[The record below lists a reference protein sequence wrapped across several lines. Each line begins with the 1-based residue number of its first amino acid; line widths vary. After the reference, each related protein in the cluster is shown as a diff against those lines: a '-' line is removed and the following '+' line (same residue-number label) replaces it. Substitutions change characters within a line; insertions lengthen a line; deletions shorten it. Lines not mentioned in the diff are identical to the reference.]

1 MPDRFGPRGVVAV
14 IIPVQNS
21 NMQPEYELMR
31 PADISHQMYRFD
43 ISDHGRVPDAV
54 LRVVP
59 DTLLCWPD
67 VVIGGNS
74 LEMRDWSV
82 SQQAEYRAAFEACA
96 KGVPVVLA
104 TDATV
109 AALRTIG
116 AKRIGMLS
124 PMSSEHST
132 GAKNYYETQGFEVPH
147 DTSLR
152 VEKSE
157 DIINMKADDAI
168 AAFERIDMDDIDT
181 LLHVGGA
188 LGIVS
193 HIEAIE
199 AHFGKPLVS
208 VNAATYWY
216 ALRKIGVNEPMPGF
230 GQLLIHTAVTDKTT
244 STS

>member
-14 IIPVQNS
+14 LIPVQNS
-21 NMQPEYELMR
+21 NMQPEYEAMR
-31 PADISHQMYRFD
+31 PEGISNQMYRFD
-43 ISDHGRVPDAV
+43 LSEHDKVPEAV

-67 VVIGGNS
+67 VIIGGNS
-74 LEMRDWSV
+74 LEMRIWSEAR
-82 SQQAEYRAAFEACA
+82 QAEYRSAFEERAA
-96 KGVPVVLA
+96 GVPVVLA

-109 AALRTIG
+109 AALRTVG
-116 AKRIGMLS
+116 AKRVAVLS
-124 PMSSEHST
+124 PMSREYSRSVVD
-132 GAKNYYETQGFEVPH
+132 YYEALGFEVPY
-147 DTSLR
+147 DTSLL
-152 VEKSE
+152 VKTPQE
-157 DIINMKADDAI
+157 IINMTAEDAI
-168 AAFERIDMDDIDT
+168 AAYEQLDTDDVDT

-216 ALRKIGVNEPMPGF
+216 ALRKIGVKEPMPGF
-230 GQLLIHTAVTDKTT
+230 GQLLMHEEVAGA
-244 STS
+244 

>member
-14 IIPVQNS
+14 VIPVQNS

-31 PADISHQMYRFD
+31 PHGISHQMYRFD

-67 VVIGGNS
+67 VIIGGNS
-74 LEMRDWSV
+74 LEMRDWSNA
-82 SQQAEYRAAFEACA
+82 QQADYRAAFEDRA
-96 KGVPVVLA
+96 KDVPVVLA

-109 AALRTIG
+109 AALKTIG
-116 AKRIGMLS
+116 AKRIAVIS
-124 PMSSEHST
+124 PMSSEHSR
-132 GAKNYYETQGFEVPH
+132 GMKNYYEAQGFEVPC
-147 DTSLR
+147 DTSLM

-157 DIINMKADDAI
+157 DIINMTADDAI
-168 AAFERIDMDDIDT
+168 AAFERIDTDDVDT

-199 AHFGKPLVS
+199 ARFGKPLVS

-216 ALRKIGVNEPMPGF
+216 ALRKIGVKDPLSGF
-230 GQLLIHTAVTDKTT
+230 GRLVMHADVAE
-244 STS
+244 

>member
-14 IIPVQNS
+14 LIPVQNS
-21 NMQPEYELMR
+21 NMQPEYEAMR
-31 PADISHQMYRFD
+31 PEGISNQMYRFD
-43 ISDHGRVPDAV
+43 LSEHDKVPEAV

-67 VVIGGNS
+67 VIIGGNS
-74 LEMRDWSV
+74 LEMRIWSEAR
-82 SQQAEYRAAFEACA
+82 QAEYRSAFEERAA
-96 KGVPVVLA
+96 GVPVVLA

-109 AALRTIG
+109 AALRTVG
-116 AKRIGMLS
+116 AKRVAVLS
-124 PMSSEHST
+124 PMSREYSRSVVD
-132 GAKNYYETQGFEVPH
+132 YYEALGFEVPY
-147 DTSLR
+147 DTSLL
-152 VEKSE
+152 VKTPQE
-157 DIINMKADDAI
+157 IINMTAEDAI
-168 AAFERIDMDDIDT
+168 AAYEQLDTDDVDT

-216 ALRKIGVNEPMPGF
+216 ALRKIGVKEPMPGF
-230 GQLLIHTAVTDKTT
+230 GQLLMREEVAGA
-244 STS
+244 

>member
-31 PADISHQMYRFD
+31 PAGISHQMYRFD
-43 ISDHGRVPDAV
+43 ISDHGKVPDAV

-67 VVIGGNS
+67 VIIGGNS
-74 LEMRDWSV
+74 LEMRDWSDA
-82 SQQAEYRAAFEACA
+82 QQTEYRAAFEKRA

-109 AALRTIG
+109 AALRAIG
-116 AKRIGMLS
+116 ARRIGLLS
-124 PMSSEHST
+124 PMSSEYSK
-132 GAKNYYETQGFEVPH
+132 GAKNYYEAQGFEMPY
-147 DTSLR
+147 DTSLM

-157 DIINMKADDAI
+157 DIIHMTAEDAI
-168 AAFERIDMDDIDT
+168 AAFERIDTDDVDT
-181 LLHVGGA
+181 LLHIGGA

-199 AHFGKPLVS
+199 ARFGKPLVS

-216 ALRKIGVNEPMPGF
+216 ALRRIGVTDPMPGF
-230 GQLLIHTAVTDKTT
+230 GRLLMHTDVAE
-244 STS
+244 